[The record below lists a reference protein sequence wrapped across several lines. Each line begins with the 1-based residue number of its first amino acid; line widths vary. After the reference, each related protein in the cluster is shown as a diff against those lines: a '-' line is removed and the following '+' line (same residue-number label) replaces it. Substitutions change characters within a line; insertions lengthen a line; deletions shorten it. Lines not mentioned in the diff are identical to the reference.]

1 MFQKEN
7 LKGASIDIDFCG
19 LHLQSPFILTSGPL
33 CYGAEGLIRGHRAG
47 CGAVVTKTIRLEAA
61 VNPARHMG
69 AVTSDSL
76 INCEKWS
83 DYDRLRWYEE
93 EIPRAAAAGA
103 VVIGSVGHT
112 LKEAQAIV
120 RDVELAGA
128 KMIELVS
135 YTEETLLPMLDY
147 TKAHVDIPVICKL
160 SGNWPDTVATA
171 QRCLEHGADGLCAI
185 DSIGPTL
192 KIDIRHAR
200 PALMS
205 GDGYGWMTGAAMRP
219 IAMRINAEI
228 ARNNPGLRNLY
239 ASGGCMKPEDAVEY
253 LMAGAMGVGVCT
265 AAILHG
271 VEYVEKLCMG
281 LSELLAELGYG
292 SVQEAYRAALPNF
305 PQKETV
311 CALDFRFSPFRE
323 DGGKRC
329 VSCRKCERVCCYGAR
344 KLEFP
349 EMRVDM
355 DKCRSC
361 GLCVDVCPTGALTA
375 DNAPQTERDLQRE
388 QQSAEFYEKIK

>member
-1 MFQKEN
+1 
-7 LKGASIDIDFCG
+7 
-19 LHLQSPFILTSGPL
+19 
-33 CYGAEGLIRGHRAG
+33 
-47 CGAVVTKTIRLEAA
+47 
-61 VNPARHMG
+61 
-69 AVTSDSL
+69 
-76 INCEKWS
+76 
-83 DYDRLRWYEE
+83 
-93 EIPRAAAAGA
+93 
-103 VVIGSVGHT
+103 
-112 LKEAQAIV
+112 
-120 RDVELAGA
+120 
-128 KMIELVS
+128 
-135 YTEETLLPMLDY
+135 
-147 TKAHVDIPVICKL
+147 
-160 SGNWPDTVATA
+160 
-171 QRCLEHGADGLCAI
+171 
-185 DSIGPTL
+185 
-192 KIDIRHAR
+192 
-200 PALMS
+200 
-205 GDGYGWMTGAAMRP
+205 MRP
-219 IAMRINAEI
+219 V
-228 ARNNPGLRNLY
+228 
-239 ASGGCMKPEDAVEY
+239 DAVEY